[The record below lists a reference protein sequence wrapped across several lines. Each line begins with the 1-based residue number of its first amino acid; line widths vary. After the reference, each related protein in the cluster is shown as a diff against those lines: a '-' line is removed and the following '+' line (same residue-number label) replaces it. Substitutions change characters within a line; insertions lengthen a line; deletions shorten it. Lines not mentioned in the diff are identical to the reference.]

1 MGCFKYIFIILYI
14 KGTRKKRS
22 KTYTKAQLEGIIGSL
37 NSTPTDN
44 IVNGIAGIVLG
55 QTGVV
60 IGLLGIG
67 QATFAMK
74 EKKKYEAIL
83 NKAKNSSSI
92 TIQIGYRYI

>member
-1 MGCFKYIFIILYI
+1 M
-14 KGTRKKRS
+14 
-22 KTYTKAQLEGIIGSL
+22 
-37 NSTPTDN
+37 
-44 IVNGIAGIVLG
+44 
-55 QTGVV
+55 

-92 TIQIGYRYI
+92 TIQIEYRYI